1 MSLLKHKTRIHEV
14 ALKRQ
19 SPVPEA
25 RAEGKVLMVVVVGGG
40 GGGDDG
46 SHSEASWERWPG
58 GNGGPGPVG

>member
-25 RAEGKVLMVVVVGGG
+25 RAEGELLMVVVVVVVVGGG
-40 GGGDDG
+40 GGGGDG
-46 SHSEASWERWPG
+46 SHSEASWER
-58 GNGGPGPVG
+58 